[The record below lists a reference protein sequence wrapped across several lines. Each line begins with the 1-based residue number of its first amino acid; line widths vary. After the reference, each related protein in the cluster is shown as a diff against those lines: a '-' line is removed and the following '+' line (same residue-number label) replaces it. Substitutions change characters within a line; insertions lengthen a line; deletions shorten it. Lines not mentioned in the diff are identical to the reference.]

1 MILDFTPFHHAT
13 CPLLPVKVWQI
24 DKMHLGVIVIH
35 SMSCRLPN
43 GCCRQFLLSH
53 ALMCRLFENTFQL
66 DVLSARD
73 FCEADD
79 RWAKAVQVLDTNAK
93 AGWELLAA
101 MLNPD
106 WRLRPTAQSCLV
118 HRFLTMN

>member
-1 MILDFTPFHHAT
+1 MLNYSKVSLSYIACHVDRPPIAAVSSVVLFT
-13 CPLLPVKVWQI
+13 
-24 DKMHLGVIVIH
+24 
-35 SMSCRLPN
+35 
-43 GCCRQFLLSH
+43 H

-79 RWAKAVQVLDTNAK
+79 RWAKAVQVSDNIGK

-101 MLNPD
+101 MLNLN

>member
-1 MILDFTPFHHAT
+1 MLVGNSSAS
-13 CPLLPVKVWQI
+13 KVVRL
-24 DKMHLGVIVIH
+24 HVI
-35 SMSCRLPN
+35 
-43 GCCRQFLLSH
+43 
-53 ALMCRLFENTFQL
+53 ALRLFENTFQL

-79 RWAKAVQVLDTNAK
+79 RWIKAVQFLDADGR

-101 MLNPD
+101 MLNSN

-118 HRFLTMN
+118 HRFLSSS

>member
-1 MILDFTPFHHAT
+1 MLHNVNLGSPLKLTCVLIVCIHCTTSQHHDT
-13 CPLLPVKVWQI
+13 LVLVPLQL
-24 DKMHLGVIVIH
+24 
-35 SMSCRLPN
+35 RF
-43 GCCRQFLLSH
+43 R
-53 ALMCRLFENTFQL
+53 MCRLFENTFQL

-79 RWAKAVQVLDTNAK
+79 RWAKAVQYLDADRK

-101 MLNPD
+101 MLNPN

-118 HRFLTMN
+118 HRFLASS

>member
-1 MILDFTPFHHAT
+1 MNTLGCINVIYAT
-13 CPLLPVKVWQI
+13 TTVI
-24 DKMHLGVIVIH
+24 DKLRASLI
-35 SMSCRLPN
+35 
-43 GCCRQFLLSH
+43 SH
-53 ALMCRLFENTFQL
+53 CYRSHESAARLFENTFQL

-79 RWAKAVQVLDTNAK
+79 RWIKSVQFLDADGR

-101 MLNPD
+101 MLNSN

-118 HRFLTMN
+118 HRFLSSS

>member
-1 MILDFTPFHHAT
+1 MTT
-13 CPLLPVKVWQI
+13 TT
-24 DKMHLGVIVIH
+24 VIIKLRASLASHSTEVIQLH
-35 SMSCRLPN
+35 VVVL
-43 GCCRQFLLSH
+43 
-53 ALMCRLFENTFQL
+53 RLFENTFQL

-79 RWAKAVQVLDTNAK
+79 RWTKAVQFLDADGR

-101 MLNPD
+101 MLNSN

-118 HRFLTMN
+118 HRFLSSS

>member
-1 MILDFTPFHHAT
+1 
-13 CPLLPVKVWQI
+13 
-24 DKMHLGVIVIH
+24 
-35 SMSCRLPN
+35 
-43 GCCRQFLLSH
+43 
-53 ALMCRLFENTFQL
+53 MCRLFENTFQL

-79 RWAKAVQVLDTNAK
+79 RWAKAVQVLDTNGK

-101 MLNPD
+101 MLNPN

-118 HRFLTMN
+118 HRFLTVNSCTQYAYMRSCYSFLVN